1 MDTISKRNKRKMQR
15 LFTSCSCIWN
25 SCDTTKIVSNGEEE
39 DDQQEQQLQK
49 PSKFGSVYDV
59 RPPTPPRKRPQTND
73 NETATVI
80 SSNPT
85 PKWKDTIPFVP
96 PIEEAFVI
104 KVYDGDTIT
113 VAASLPHD
121 PKKTLYRFSVRLDG
135 IDSPEMKGK
144 TQQERDAAHS
154 SQHVLETLILNKKV
168 TLENRK
174 TEKYGRILATVY
186 CRELGIK
193 TSINQWMLD
202 NSHAVPYDGGTKKK
216 FDEGDSL

>member
-15 LFTSCSCIWN
+15 LFTSCSRIWS
-25 SCDTTKIVSNGEEE
+25 SCDTTKVVSNGEEE
-39 DDQQEQQLQK
+39 DDQQQQQLQK
-49 PSKFGSVYDV
+49 PSKIGNVYDI

-73 NETATVI
+73 NERATTTT
-80 SSNPT
+80 SA

-121 PKKTLYRFSVRLDG
+121 PKKILYRFSVRLDG
-135 IDSPEMKGK
+135 IDSPEIKGK
-144 TQQERDAAHS
+144 TQQERDAART
-154 SQHVLETLILNKKV
+154 SQHVLETLILNKKI